1 MPAKNCLITGA
12 TSGIGLEASK
22 ILAQQGYDLIL
33 VSRSESKLSDLS
45 KNLEEN
51 FSISTSSYT
60 CDLSSMHETIKVAS
74 IIKTNHKEIYCLMN
88 LSLIHI

>member
-45 KNLEEN
+45 KMEVYVNVNEN
-51 FSISTSSYT
+51 DIADISID
-60 CDLSSMHETIKVAS
+60 DLAIVEVDAYDDRNFK
-74 IIKTNHKEIYCLMN
+74 
-88 LSLIHI
+88 